1 MASTVVTALTVS
13 GIRIARLQT
22 QPLGFRNSLKD
33 RGWVYLSH
41 IYRIWLR
48 FSVFIGLIV
57 YNSVL
62 IREVILF
69 CIIFMSYSVK
79 IWNAGLCW
87 GKITRNLTTN
97 NLLTSHISSKTTVVW
112 Y

>member
-69 CIIFMSYSVK
+69 CKYNIYVIFRK
-79 IWNAGLCW
+79 DLECW
-87 GKITRNLTTN
+87 TLLGEN
-97 NLLTSHISSKTTVVW
+97 NKKPDN
-112 Y
+112 